1 MKKSLRHRD
10 GALKF
15 LKISSKLVTPCLC
28 PQYPKST
35 KPLQVHEYC
44 ITAKILMDRTIY
56 CDKCQFQYNL
66 FAKEGSICS
75 GKALNLCLKYLIFMF
90 LINLF
95 AVSFLAADGLM
106 KTRHAHSILSGD
118 QNKPE
123 LMEKEEFLPSQQPV
137 YPEEGRFDNYDSQD
151 YTKEFSLT
159 ESVLWNV
166 LLYVEGLVTVLMS
179 WCFYFQTN
187 RAIQSREKLIFI
199 IVKDR
204 LEVIPRTVS
213 KRYLNLAIQMSN
225 RKHKDNELFD
235 SYWYEKRDELT

>member
-1 MKKSLRHRD
+1 
-10 GALKF
+10 
-15 LKISSKLVTPCLC
+15 
-28 PQYPKST
+28 
-35 KPLQVHEYC
+35 
-44 ITAKILMDRTIY
+44 
-56 CDKCQFQYNL
+56 
-66 FAKEGSICS
+66 
-75 GKALNLCLKYLIFMF
+75 MF